1 MNSKGQMPITET
13 IAIVL
18 AIIVFSAALIIAVL
32 FKGAGA
38 TIAKDMTSVFSF
50 SWLYGKGI

>member
-1 MNSKGQMPITET
+1 MPITEI

-18 AIIVFSAALIIAVL
+18 AILVLFAGLVIALI
-32 FKGAGA
+32 FTNAGS
-38 TIAKDMTSVFSF
+38 TIAKDITAAFSF

>member
-1 MNSKGQMPITET
+1 MPITEI

>member
-1 MNSKGQMPITET
+1 MNNKGQMPITEI

-18 AIIVFSAALIIAVL
+18 AILVLFAGLVIALI
-32 FKGAGA
+32 FTNAGS
-38 TIAKDMTSVFSF
+38 TIAKDITAAFSF